1 MTLPT
6 RAPRSSL
13 SSPAVLR
20 GLGVGVGLL
29 LAVVTAVTGGAPG
42 PGERALYDVAV
53 SRLLPPLPTT
63 ADLVLV
69 EVDDRALAA
78 LGERWP
84 LSRATWARAFQAL
97 AAHRPNAVVVDILF
111 DQPESRDALDLGEDV
126 LERLRASGLTRTPEG
141 AALATDLEARLHAQD
156 GDARLAEAFSGLGRV
171 ILGSMALAE
180 DAGPLPGEGN
190 PLTAVPLR
198 ADRLRLEAKGLST
211 NLSALRL
218 AAWGSG
224 TLNVLLDADGVI
236 RRYPYAVGVG
246 GKAWPSLALATA
258 LRLWPERSE
267 ALLRVAST
275 DDGAPLMRLPAPD
288 WLPRVSLADVLAAGP
303 SSVGLDLALREKTV
317 FVGVTATGLH
327 GQSTLPGQLAVPG
340 VEIHAFA
347 MDNLRTGRVL
357 RATGGAALVGMGETA
372 LVLGLLLWRRGRA
385 RSLGRVVGQS
395 AVILVA
401 HVAFVAWLAADIGW
415 VVPLLPGVVGLVLV
429 TLAEA
434 VVRTGDLQ
442 RQSGALKRLFGRFPT
457 QPGAPTPK
465 GTDTGAGPGDT
476 DAPDAAAARSGAD
489 GPRR

>member
-1 MTLPT
+1 MTLPD
-6 RAPRSSL
+6 RGPRSSRL
-13 SSPAVLR
+13 SSPALQR
-20 GLGVGVGLL
+20 GLGAGVGLL
-29 LAVVTAVTGGAPG
+29 LAVGTAVMGGAPG
-42 PGERALYDVAV
+42 PGERALYDFAV
-53 SRLLPPLPTT
+53 SRLLSPLPTT

-84 LSRATWARAFQAL
+84 LSRATWAKAFQAL
-97 AAHRPNAVVVDILF
+97 AEYRPNAVVVDVLF
-111 DQPESRDALDLGEDV
+111 DAPESRDALDLGEDV
-126 LERLRASGLTRTPEG
+126 LERLRTSGLANTPAG
-141 AALATDLEARLHAQD
+141 ASLASDLEARLYAQD
-156 GDARLAEAFSGLGRV
+156 GDARLTEAFSGVGTV
-171 ILGSMALAE
+171 ILGSMALADDTGGLPVPGDPLTPVPL
-180 DAGPLPGEGN
+180 DAG
-190 PLTAVPLR
+190 
-198 ADRLRLEAKGLST
+198 RLRLDARGLST
-211 NLSALRL
+211 NLAPLRL

-236 RRYPYAVGVG
+236 RRYPYAVRVD

-267 ALLRVAST
+267 PILRVAST

-357 RATGGAALVGMGETA
+357 RATGPVEVLGLVETA

-385 RSLGRVVGQS
+385 RSLGAVVVQAS
-395 AVILVA
+395 LLLVA
-401 HVAFVAWLAADIGW
+401 HTAFVGWLLADPGW
-415 VVPLLPGVVGLVLV
+415 VVPLLPAAVGVVLV

-434 VVRTGDLQ
+434 VARTEDLQ
-442 RQSGALKRLFGRFPT
+442 RQSGALKRLFGRFPREA
-457 QPGAPTPK
+457 QAPPPGTPDASAP
-465 GTDTGAGPGDT
+465 PGD
-476 DAPDAAAARSGAD
+476 AGSGASRSLPGD
-489 GPRR
+489 PRG